1 VDNDQHPA
9 RRWDPAKVRADFDRL
24 AGLSEDGWD
33 HNAHYHAF
41 LLGQLP
47 TRCGQALDV
56 GCGTGSFARLLAGR
70 CDRVLGIDLSPR
82 MVAVARAR
90 SGGHPNIDYLVAD
103 ATTWQ
108 FPRSRFDCV
117 ASIAAAHHLPLTPL
131 LERLGEAVA
140 PGGTLLVLDIYRPRS
155 PADLAVS
162 LLAVPGSRLLRLR
175 HSGRLDEPPEVR
187 RAWREHGRTDRYLT
201 LARVRAAC
209 ARVLPGARVRRHLL
223 WRYSIVWRRPG

>member
-70 CDRVLGIDLSPR
+70 CDQVLGIDLSPR
-82 MVAVARAR
+82 MVAVAIPAPQPSRPGREPPGRAR
-90 SGGHPNIDYLVAD
+90 EP
-103 ATTWQ
+103 
-108 FPRSRFDCV
+108 
-117 ASIAAAHHLPLTPL
+117 AAA
-131 LERLGEAVA
+131 AA
-140 PGGTLLVLDIYRPRS
+140 PQRP
-155 PADLAVS
+155 
-162 LLAVPGSRLLRLR
+162 PG
-175 HSGRLDEPPEVR
+175 
-187 RAWREHGRTDRYLT
+187 
-201 LARVRAAC
+201 
-209 ARVLPGARVRRHLL
+209 
-223 WRYSIVWRRPG
+223 